1 MTMNTVIFSL
11 QIFAAAGLAVWLW
24 LMRPWL
30 AERAWHKTYFWA
42 TSGAVSSAAVA
53 VFSIPD
59 LMAGKEAPSVGLFF
73 VGLAVS
79 AGIVTMLRNVWGW
92 IASKAGIAVG
102 GGSKDHLRGAK
113 LAGEREVAKR
123 LKHQPSRFSVGAVPV
138 PVELETRGFLLVGSP
153 GTGKSQTLTHA
164 LDALRADGQR
174 AVIADA
180 SGIYASRYYDDE
192 QRGDVILNPF
202 DSRSV
207 AWSPLAE
214 IESVADI
221 PAMCKSLIPDG
232 EGEAR
237 TWSSHAQ
244 NALDAILEFCFTGGL
259 NNAEIFRL
267 VAVASNEELR
277 EIFAGTPAQPLVAEG
292 NEKMFASVR
301 GSMTDVLSAIRYLDP
316 SADASSFSIRR
327 HITEERPGWIF
338 LSYQQQHR
346 DALKSMIACAVDVA
360 SRAVLSLP
368 PSHDRRVVFGLDEL
382 PLLGKIQSIIDLA
395 TNGRKHGAMIFA
407 GIQTV
412 AQPREAYGP
421 ETSQTLLACLG
432 SWLVLRVS
440 DGETAEYMSRYLGEE
455 EKTRIVK
462 SGGESHQGMQVVG
475 GKSANWQEQVVKD
488 RVVLPS
494 ELQALPDLRGI
505 FNLAGPTPSAVVNL
519 RIADA
524 HTEAEAFIA
533 APPRVRVKPQVQ
545 QGEQKQAGGASR
557 DAAAEAA
564 DMLDLL

>member
-1 MTMNTVIFSL
+1 MMNTVIFGM
-11 QIFAAAGLAVWLW
+11 QIFAAAGLSVWLW
-24 LMRPWL
+24 IMRPWL
-30 AERAWHKTYFWA
+30 AQHGWHKTYFWA
-42 TSGAVSSAAVA
+42 TSAAIGSAAVA
-53 VFSIPD
+53 VFSVPD
-59 LMAGKEAPSVGLFF
+59 LLAGKEAPSAGIFLVGL
-73 VGLAVS
+73 VVA
-79 AGIVTMLRNVWGW
+79 AGIVTMLRNVWYW
-92 IASKAGIAVG
+92 LAEKAGIAVG
-102 GGSKDHLRGAK
+102 GVSKDHIRGAA
-113 LAGEREVAKR
+113 LADERAVAKQ
-123 LKHQPSRFSVGAVPV
+123 LKHVPSRFSVGQVPV
-138 PVELETRGFLLVGSP
+138 PIELETRGFLLAGSP

-180 SGIYASRYYDDE
+180 SGIYTSRYYDE
-192 QRGDVILNPF
+192 KRGDVILNPL
-202 DSRSV
+202 DARSV

-214 IESVADI
+214 IETVADI
-221 PAMCKSLIPDG
+221 PAMCKSLVPDG

-244 NALDAILEFCFTGGL
+244 NALDAILEYCFTGGL

-267 VAVASNEELR
+267 VAVADNEELR

-292 NEKMFASVR
+292 NEKMFGSVR

-316 SADASSFSIRR
+316 VADANSFSIRR
-327 HITEERPGWIF
+327 HIAEERPGWIF

-346 DALKSMIACAVDVA
+346 DAQKSQIAACVDIA
-360 SRAVLSLP
+360 SRSVLSLA
-368 PSHDRRVVFGLDEL
+368 PSHDRRVVFALDEL

-407 GIQTV
+407 GLQTIS
-412 AQPREAYGP
+412 QLREAYGP
-421 ETSQTLLACLG
+421 ETSQTFLACLG

-440 DGETAEYMSRYLGEE
+440 DGATAEYMSRYLGEE

-462 SGGESHQGMQVVG
+462 SGGESHQQLQMAGN
-475 GKSANWQEQVVKD
+475 KSENWQEQVVKD

-519 RIADA
+519 RIAAA

-533 APPRVRVKPQVQ
+533 APPRVRTKPAVK
-545 QGEQKQAGGASR
+545 QKGDASPAGNKDR
-557 DAAAEAA
+557 DTIAEP